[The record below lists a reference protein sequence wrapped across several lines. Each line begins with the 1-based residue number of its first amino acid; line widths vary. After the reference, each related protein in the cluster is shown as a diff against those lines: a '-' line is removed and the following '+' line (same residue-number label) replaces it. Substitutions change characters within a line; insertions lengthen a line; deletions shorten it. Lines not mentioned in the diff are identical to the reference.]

1 MPMRRYAP
9 PLETLVVCVLGFLVL
24 HPARQIA
31 AQEPID
37 ASGTLRVF
45 LDCQTFRCDFDHF
58 RREIPFVDWMRDR
71 ADAEVHVL
79 GTSER
84 TGGGGERFT
93 FAFLG
98 QGRFAGRADTLAYVS
113 ANTDTDPEVR
123 DGLVRTVKLGLVP
136 FLAATPDAE
145 RLRVTWEGPDRAL
158 LAGASTDPWDLWV
171 FTLGLD
177 GDFDGES
184 EERSL
189 AMEGEIEAE
198 RTSENVKLRFQLSG
212 RYGRDEFDI
221 PELDS
226 TIVSV
231 RKRSGASARSVW
243 SLDEHWSAGAA
254 ATVFRDTYYNLDL
267 SVTAGPAIEYDIF
280 PYSEST
286 RRQITFQYQIGVGA
300 YDFTEITVF
309 GETSEVRPLHRAD
322 VGVEFRQPWGTVGA
336 SLAAS
341 QYLHDL
347 EKHSVGLWANL
358 EIRLFRGLGLE
369 VYTRAERV
377 KDQLYLSGVG
387 LTPEERLL
395 RVRALETDFR
405 YRLGIGLQYR
415 FGSKVAN
422 VVNPRLGGLGW

>member
-1 MPMRRYAP
+1 M
-9 PLETLVVCVLGFLVL
+9 
-24 HPARQIA
+24 
-31 AQEPID
+31 
-37 ASGTLRVF
+37 F

-58 RREIPFVDWMRDR
+58 RREIPFVNWMRDR
-71 ADAEVHVL
+71 LDADVHVL

-98 QGRFAGRADTLAYVS
+98 QDRFAGRGDTLVYV
-113 ANTDTDPEVR
+113 AAATDTDPEVR
-123 DGLVRTVKLGLVP
+123 DGLVRTVQLGLVP

-145 RLRVTWEGPDRAL
+145 RLRVSWEGPFETVL
-158 LAGASTDPWDLWV
+158 SSGATADPWDLWV

-177 GDFDGES
+177 ADFDGES
-184 EERSL
+184 ESREMG
-189 AMEGEIEAE
+189 AEGEIEAE
-198 RTSENVKLRFQLSG
+198 RTSENVKLRVQLAG
-212 RYGRDEFDI
+212 RYSREEFDI

-226 TIVSV
+226 TIVSE
-231 RKRSGASARSVW
+231 RKRLGASARSVW
-243 SLDEHWSAGAA
+243 SLDAHWSVGAA
-254 ATVFRDTYYNLDL
+254 ASVFRDTYYNLDL
-267 SVTAGPAIEYDIF
+267 SVTAGPAVEYDIF
-280 PYSEST
+280 PYAEST
-286 RRQITFQYQIGVGA
+286 RRQVTFQYQVGLGA
-300 YDFTEITVF
+300 YDYTEITAF
-309 GETSEVRPLHRAD
+309 GETNEVRPLHRAD

-336 SLAAS
+336 SLDAS

-347 EKHSVGLWANL
+347 AKHSVGLYANL
-358 EIRLFRGLGLE
+358 EIRLFRGLDLE

-377 KDQLYLSGVG
+377 KDQLYLSGEG